1 MRPESRA
8 LLGAAAIG
16 LVWLLLMAPGAKA
29 QSPAPRDS
37 TSRAAAQRDSTSRA
51 AEAPVDSTQH
61 TAPSAPRDS
70 LALRAARR
78 DSLRAVAAV
87 RDSLRLVRAVQD
99 SVRSVLARRDSVWA
113 DRAGLQFEEQRKRG
127 EISLEQAW
135 LGRRGAILRGLPLAG
150 PTIGTLS
157 LPDAGSPIRTEP
169 PGSEGLVATDR
180 PLVSAMP
187 FGEGIVDLPVTLD
200 SPRAE
205 GEEPLDLLQVDA
217 APAPGPY
224 RRAGEILDDPPAE
237 RVFVHAMPGE
247 DAHYRRARSAL
258 YYGNGDEGELDTAA
272 RFASATFGWGIA
284 GSYARH
290 EADGIAPLHFAKST
304 RYAVA
309 SGLPRALGQTL
320 WIEARAMEWN
330 LEDEA
335 IGVSGVNS
343 LPFTA
348 IGRAENSRRD
358 VLLHGQTGGSNPA
371 SVWTARFEEL
381 KRTRV
386 EWTGARQRW
395 ILPGVVAAWDGHLDF
410 DPAWSLL
417 AHAQGSSRRIRY
429 DENAGPIVD
438 GRREEGRLGLGLARS
453 DANGGARLDVAYD
466 ARETARSFADAR
478 ASLWTERGRMHGRV
492 DLERSHERP
501 SWVDLATP
509 ASTTLAFDS
518 TFSQQLILTR
528 SGDPSLEPR
537 RLTGGLARG
546 ALELTP
552 NLAVT
557 LEGSARYVED
567 DFGWTLTRVA
577 TPETLLVDT
586 RAAVRGSGWVSYLGA
601 GLRAQTGP
609 ARWRAFGWARGGP
622 DDLGPRSGV
631 VPRAGADLALDLRV
645 TFFEGDLPLELG
657 LRGHALGAS
666 HGTIEAPGSFTTDL
680 AIRADFGAA
689 GGFLEWMNV
698 FDRAVPS
705 SVMELST
712 GEAASLPGR
721 AFHIGLV
728 WYLFD

>member
-1 MRPESRA
+1 MRSELRA
-8 LLGAAAIG
+8 LVLLAG
-16 LVWLLLMAPGAKA
+16 LACALTATAGA
-29 QSPAPRDS
+29 QSAAPRDS
-37 TSRAAAQRDSTSRA
+37 TSRAAAQVDSTRRA
-51 AEAPVDSTQH
+51 AAPVDSTRH
-61 TAPSAPRDS
+61 SVSSAPRDS
-70 LALRAARR
+70 LTWRAAHR

-87 RDSLRLVRAVQD
+87 RDSIRFARAVQD
-99 SVRSVLARRDSVWA
+99 SARSVLARRDSVWA

-127 EISLEQAW
+127 EISLERAW
-135 LGRRGAILRGLPLAG
+135 VGRRGAILRALPLAG
-150 PTIGTLS
+150 IPVGTLS
-157 LPDAGSPIRTEP
+157 VPDAGSPIRTEP
-169 PGSEGLVATDR
+169 PGSDGIAATDR

-187 FGEGIVDLPVTLD
+187 FGLGIVDLPVALD

-205 GEEPLDLLQVDA
+205 GEEPLDLLEVEA

-224 RRAGEILDDPPAE
+224 RRAGELLADPPAE
-237 RVFVHAMPGE
+237 QVFVHAMPGT
-247 DAHYRRARSAL
+247 DPHYRRARSAL

-290 EADGIAPLHFAKST
+290 EADGITPLHHAKAT
-304 RYAVA
+304 RYALA
-309 SGLPRALGQTL
+309 SGLPRALHHML

-330 LEDEA
+330 IEDEA
-335 IGVSGVNS
+335 VRVD
-343 LPFTA
+343 PFTSDLVQA
-348 IGRAENSRRD
+348 VGRAEISRRD
-358 VLLHGQTGGSNPA
+358 VLLHGQAGGTAAS
-371 SVWTARFEEL
+371 SVWTAQVEEL

-395 ILPGVVAAWDGHLDF
+395 IFPGVQAAWDGHVDLD
-410 DPAWSLL
+410 PEWSVL
-417 AHAQGSSRRIRY
+417 AHAEGSSRRIRY
-429 DENAGPIVD
+429 DENAAPIVD
-438 GRREEGRLGLGLARS
+438 GRREEGRLGLAVAHA
-453 DANGGARLDVAYD
+453 DAGGGARLDVAYD
-466 ARETARSFADAR
+466 ARETAKSFADAR
-478 ASLWTERGRMHGRV
+478 ASLWTERGRMRGRV

-501 SWVDLATP
+501 SWVDLDTP
-509 ASTTLAFDS
+509 ASAIDS
-518 TFSQQLILTR
+518 LDPTFTQRLLLTR

-546 ALELTP
+546 ALELGP
-552 NLAVT
+552 DLAVT

-586 RAAVRGSGWVSYLGA
+586 RAAVRGSGWVSYVGA
-601 GLRAQTGP
+601 GLRARTGP

-622 DDLGPRSGV
+622 DGLGPRSGV
-631 VPRAGADLALDLRV
+631 VPRLGADLAADIRV

-657 LRGHALGAS
+657 VRGHALGRS
-666 HGTIEAPGSFTTDL
+666 HGTIEAAGSFTADL
-680 AIRADFGAA
+680 ALRADFGPA
-689 GGFLEWMNV
+689 GGFLEMMNV

-712 GEAASLPGR
+712 GQAAPLPGR

>member
-1 MRPESRA
+1 MRSELRA
-8 LLGAAAIG
+8 LVLLAG
-16 LVWLLLMAPGAKA
+16 LACALTATAGA
-29 QSPAPRDS
+29 QSAAPRDS
-37 TSRAAAQRDSTSRA
+37 TSRAAAQVDSTRRA
-51 AEAPVDSTQH
+51 AAPVDSTRH
-61 TAPSAPRDS
+61 SVSSAPRDS
-70 LALRAARR
+70 LTWRAAHR

-87 RDSLRLVRAVQD
+87 RDSIRFARAVQD
-99 SVRSVLARRDSVWA
+99 SARSVLARRDSVWA

-127 EISLEQAW
+127 EISLERAW
-135 LGRRGAILRGLPLAG
+135 VGRRGAILRALPLAG
-150 PTIGTLS
+150 IPVGTLS
-157 LPDAGSPIRTEP
+157 VPDAGSPIRTEP
-169 PGSEGLVATDR
+169 PGSDGIAATDR

-187 FGEGIVDLPVTLD
+187 FGLGIVDLPVALD

-205 GEEPLDLLQVDA
+205 GEEPLDLLEVEA

-224 RRAGEILDDPPAE
+224 RRAGELLAEPPAE
-237 RVFVHAMPGE
+237 QVFVRAMPGT
-247 DAHYRRARSAL
+247 DPHYRRARSAL

-290 EADGIAPLHFAKST
+290 EADGITPLHHAKAT
-304 RYAVA
+304 RYALA
-309 SGLPRALGQTL
+309 SGLPRALHHML

-330 LEDEA
+330 IEDEA
-335 IGVSGVNS
+335 VRVD
-343 LPFTA
+343 PFTSDLVQA
-348 IGRAENSRRD
+348 VGRAEISRRD
-358 VLLHGQTGGSNPA
+358 VLLHGQAGGTAAS
-371 SVWTARFEEL
+371 SVWTAQVEEL

-395 ILPGVVAAWDGHLDF
+395 IFPGVQAAWDGHVDLD
-410 DPAWSLL
+410 PEWSVLV
-417 AHAQGSSRRIRY
+417 HAEGSSRRIRY
-429 DENAGPIVD
+429 DENAAPIVD
-438 GRREEGRLGLGLARS
+438 GRREEGRLGLAVAHA
-453 DANGGARLDVAYD
+453 DAGGGARLDVAYD
-466 ARETARSFADAR
+466 ARETAKSFADAR
-478 ASLWTERGRMHGRV
+478 ASLWTERGRMRGRV

-501 SWVDLATP
+501 SWVDLDTP
-509 ASTTLAFDS
+509 ASAIDS
-518 TFSQQLILTR
+518 LDPTFTQRLLLTR

-546 ALELTP
+546 ALELGP
-552 NLAVT
+552 DLAVT

-586 RAAVRGSGWVSYLGA
+586 RAAVRGSGWVSYVGA
-601 GLRAQTGP
+601 GLRARTGP

-631 VPRAGADLALDLRV
+631 VPRLGADLAADIRV

-657 LRGHALGAS
+657 VRGHALGRS
-666 HGTIEAPGSFTTDL
+666 HGTIEAAGSFTADL
-680 AIRADFGAA
+680 ALRADFGPA
-689 GGFLEWMNV
+689 GGFLEMMNV

-712 GEAASLPGR
+712 GQAAPLPGR

>member
-1 MRPESRA
+1 MRPELRPVVLMAGLVCA
-8 LLGAAAIG
+8 LAAAPR
-16 LVWLLLMAPGAKA
+16 ARA
-29 QSPAPRDS
+29 QSTAPRDS
-37 TSRAAAQRDSTSRA
+37 TSHAI
-51 AEAPVDSTQH
+51 APVDSTRH
-61 TAPSAPRDS
+61 SVSAAPHDS

-87 RDSLRLVRAVQD
+87 RDSIRFARALQD
-99 SVRSVLARRDSVWA
+99 SARSVLARRDSIWA
-113 DRAGLQFEEQRKRG
+113 DRAGIQFEEQRKRG
-127 EISLEQAW
+127 EITLEHAW
-135 LGRRGAILRGLPLAG
+135 VGRRGAILRGLPLAG
-150 PTIGTLS
+150 IPVGTLS
-157 LPDAGSPIRTEP
+157 VPDAGSPIRTEP
-169 PGSEGLVATDR
+169 PGSEGIAATDR

-187 FGEGIVDLPVTLD
+187 FGVGIVDLPVALD

-205 GEEPLDLLQVDA
+205 GDEPLDLVEVEA
-217 APAPGPY
+217 VPAPGSY
-224 RRAGEILDDPPAE
+224 RRAGELLADPAAE
-237 RVFVHAMPGE
+237 QVFVHAMPGT

-290 EADGIAPLHFAKST
+290 EADGLAPLHHAKAT

-309 SGLPRALGQTL
+309 SGLPRALHHTL

-330 LEDEA
+330 IEDEA
-335 IGVSGVNS
+335 IGIDPINGT
-343 LPFTA
+343 PFSA
-348 IGRAENSRRD
+348 VGRAEISRRD
-358 VLLHGQTGGSNPA
+358 VLLHGQAGGSNA
-371 SVWTARFEEL
+371 SSVWTAQLEEL

-386 EWTGARQRW
+386 EGTGARQRW
-395 ILPGVVAAWDGHLDF
+395 IFPGVQATWDGHVDLDRQ
-410 DPAWSLL
+410 WSVL
-417 AHAQGSSRRIRY
+417 AHAEGSSRRIRY
-429 DENAGPIVD
+429 DENAAPIVD
-438 GRREEGRLGLGLARS
+438 GRREEGRLGLALAHA
-453 DANGGARLDVAYD
+453 DAGGGSRLDVAYD
-466 ARETARSFADAR
+466 ARETAPSFADAR
-478 ASLWTERGRMHGRV
+478 ASLWTERGRMRGRI

-509 ASTTLAFDS
+509 ASTTERLDP
-518 TFSQQLILTR
+518 TFTQRLILTR

-546 ALELTP
+546 ALELGP

-586 RAAVRGSGWVSYLGA
+586 RAAVRGSGWVSYLGS
-601 GLRAQTGP
+601 GFRARTGS
-609 ARWRAFGWARGGP
+609 ARWRAFGWVRGGP
-622 DDLGPRSGV
+622 DDLGPRSGL
-631 VPRAGADLALDLRV
+631 VPRMGADVAADFRV

-657 LRGHALGAS
+657 VRGHALGPS
-666 HGTIEAPGSFTTDL
+666 HGTIEAAGSFTADL
-680 AIRADFGAA
+680 ALRADFGPA
-689 GGFLEWMNV
+689 GGFLEMMNV

-712 GEAASLPGR
+712 GEAAPLPGR
-721 AFHIGLV
+721 AFHLGLV